1 MSGETK
7 QEILAILEL
16 LRQSLVRN
24 GVSMGLEFQQKEILF
39 FDTETYIEEKRFSGF
54 SVKTDSLVK

>member
-1 MSGETK
+1 MNEETK
-7 QEILAILEL
+7 QEILTILDL
-16 LRQSLVRN
+16 LRKSLIRN

-39 FDTETYIEEKRFSGF
+39 FDTDIYVKEKKLSGF